1 VLNDVATSIVPDI
14 AGHPGRTNCKG
25 ASHPGAGP
33 GPARAWAINRRRC
46 LRAWLFLGGGDLRLR
61 LDGAWS
67 DSATTTLKLSQE
79 RGEVFRLRDKLSW
92 RARFHDHF

>member
-1 VLNDVATSIVPDI
+1 MLPPASSQTSLDIRDVLIAKAHRIRALVPAPLARGRSTAAVAF
-14 AGHPGRTNCKG
+14 ALGF
-25 ASHPGAGP
+25 
-33 GPARAWAINRRRC
+33 
-46 LRAWLFLGGGDLRLR
+46 FLGGGDLRLR